1 MAEREGFEPSMELL
15 TPYSLSRGAPS
26 AARPSLQILFRGP
39 CSMALR
45 TIKGARYSGLR
56 PSPLRGQRRLAP
68 LFFAACSSFASRSA
82 ISPNSVSRSVFNG
95 PADHQGSA
103 LFGTSS
109 LTPSGP
115 ASPCSAVLRCLQQ
128 LRQPLGHLSK
138 FCFAVRVQ
146 WSCGPSGERVIRDF
160 VPHPFGASVAL
171 LRCSSL
177 PAAASSA
184 ARPSLQIL
192 SASHPHGVRSG
203 ALYYPIFF
211 SFAPPIFTQNERNPP
226 VAAYSSGWSH
236 SGVRQRLFKG

>member
-1 MAEREGFEPSMELL
+1 MELL

-39 CSMALR
+39 CSMVLR
-45 TIKGARYSGLR
+45 TIRGARYSGLR

-68 LFFAACSSFASRSA
+68 LFFAACSSFVSRSA

-138 FCFAVRVQ
+138 FC
-146 WSCGPSGERVIRDF
+146 
-160 VPHPFGASVAL
+160 
-171 LRCSSL
+171 L
-177 PAAASSA
+177 PATLMGCVAE
-184 ARPSLQIL
+184 RYITP
-192 SASHPHGVRSG
+192 
-203 ALYYPIFF
+203 FF
-211 SFAPPIFTQNERNPP
+211 SLLLPRFSLKMREIRPLPPIQ
-226 VAAYSSGWSH
+226 AD
-236 SGVRQRLFKG
+236 GVTVGCDSDYLKGNTGFE